1 VPRVCTICVHPERL
15 DIEAALV
22 AGEPCPAIA
31 ALYRVSEDA
40 LLRHKQNHLPAHLAK
55 AQEAAEVVQADG
67 LLARLLSLNGE
78 TMEILKEA
86 REGKVKDNELALKA
100 IARAEKQLELQAKL
114 LGELN
119 DGTTVNVLVA
129 PEWLAL
135 RGAIIRALEP
145 YPEAK
150 QAVVKV
156 LN

>member
-1 VPRVCTICVHPERL
+1 MARLCTICVHPER
-15 DIEAALV
+15 ALINGAILAEESYRSITERFGV
-22 AGEPCPAIA
+22 SAGAIA
-31 ALYRVSEDA
+31 
-40 LLRHKQNHLPAHLAK
+40 RHKADHLPAHLAK

-86 REGKVKDNELALKA
+86 RDDKDNELALKA

-114 LGELN
+114 LGELS

-145 YPEAK
+145 YPEARR
-150 QAVVKV
+150 AVVKV
-156 LN
+156 LT